1 MMEKTTN
8 YDEVCQ
14 AALFLSHDDL
24 ERLIER
30 LIAERDG
37 TFSGFLPQDGFKRPL
52 GRELAARLNYNVR
65 NNVDVDRRIQP
76 DPKPE
81 PERPKTFEDAFLSRL
96 RQADAQSEAD
106 NLMAREQSATP
117 CDDGNNQPAL
127 PFDDLGR

>member
-30 LIAERDG
+30 LIAEWDG

-65 NNVDVDRRIQP
+65 NNVEVDRRIQP
-76 DPKPE
+76 EPK

-96 RQADAQSEAD
+96 RQHDQFEAD
-106 NLMAREQSATP
+106 RLAAMEQGAAS
-117 CDDGNNQPAL
+117 CDDCDNQPAL
-127 PFDDLGR
+127 PFDDPGR

>member
-52 GRELAARLNYNVR
+52 GRELCSFGWPACVR
-65 NNVDVDRRIQP
+65 EKVVNGQMNPPNQ
-76 DPKPE
+76 
-81 PERPKTFEDAFLSRL
+81 SR
-96 RQADAQSEAD
+96 AVV
-106 NLMAREQSATP
+106 MI
-117 CDDGNNQPAL
+117 
-127 PFDDLGR
+127 GRSIYHSR